1 MTKKAV
7 IQIQDQFG
15 NWKFYKTV
23 SQVGTEVQHA
33 LKSAMKTQLASKSK
47 RVRAV
52 EEDSGSLI
60 DMLQG

>member
-15 NWKFYKTV
+15 NWQFYKTV